1 MVPDVSNLINECTFS
16 TARSSGAG
24 GQNVNKVETK
34 VTLSFDVQNSQ
45 ILTDEQKSILVE
57 KLKNRITK
65 EGILQLSSETE
76 RTQLGNKKVVSNKFI
91 DLISKALIPPKKR
104 KATKPTAASIK
115 KRLESKKRISEKKKF
130 RRGNMDL

>member
-1 MVPDVSNLINECTFS
+1 MNLNIDKLMSECTFS

-34 VTLSFDVQNSQ
+34 VTLYFDVKNSQ
-45 ILTDEQKSILVE
+45 ILTDEQKSILSE

-65 EGILQLSSETE
+65 DGVLQLSSESE
-76 RTQLGNKKVVSNKFI
+76 RTQMRNKKVVSDKFI
-91 DLISKALIPPKKR
+91 NLISKALIPAKKR

-115 KRLESKKRISEKKKF
+115 KRIEDKKRQAEKKRF
-130 RRGNMDL
+130 RRPV